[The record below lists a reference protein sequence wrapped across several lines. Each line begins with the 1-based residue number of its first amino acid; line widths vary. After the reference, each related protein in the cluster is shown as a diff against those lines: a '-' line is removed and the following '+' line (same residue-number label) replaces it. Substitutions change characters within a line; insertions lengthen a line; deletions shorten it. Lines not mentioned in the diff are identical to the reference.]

1 MARSDRLFR
10 LLQALRTLPS
20 PVTAARLAEETGVS
34 LRSLYRDIESLRAAG
49 AVIDG
54 ERGFGYRLTEDIAL
68 PPQTFTQLEIE
79 ALVLGLAEVR
89 HMGEPDLSAAAGA
102 VLTKITATLPD
113 RVQRQALHAVSQVYR
128 FEHRSPPAI
137 DTGLLRE
144 ACWLERA
151 VMIGYLDAEQ
161 QRTDR
166 QVLPL
171 AIVYLER
178 VLVLLA
184 WCCLRQGFRKFRVD
198 RIVDARMTD
207 ESFRPRRVPMLRDF
221 VAYLNARAPEAS
233 KMTLSGQLPKR

>member
-1 MARSDRLFR
+1 MARSDRMFR

-34 LRSLYRDIESLRAAG
+34 LRSLYRDIDSLRAAG

-68 PPQTFTQLEIE
+68 PPQTFTRLEIE

-89 HMGEPDLSAAAGA
+89 HMGEPALATAAGA
-102 VLTKITATLPD
+102 VLSKVTATLPD
-113 RVQRQALHAVSQVYR
+113 RLQRQALHAVSQVYR
-128 FEHRSPPAI
+128 FQRRDPPVA
-137 DTGLLRE
+137 DMGLLRE
-144 ACWLERA
+144 ACWQEHA
-151 VMIGYLDAEQ
+151 VVIGYVDAEQ

-178 VLVLLA
+178 GLVLLA
-184 WCCLRQGFRKFRVD
+184 WCCLRRDFRKFRID

-221 VAYLNARAPEAS
+221 VAYLNAGAPEAS
-233 KMTLSGQLPKR
+233 QMTLTGQ

>member
-68 PPQTFTQLEIE
+68 PPQTFTRLEIE

-89 HMGEPDLSAAAGA
+89 HMGEPALAAAAGA
-102 VLTKITATLPD
+102 VLSKVTATLPD
-113 RVQRQALHAVSQVYR
+113 RLQRQALHAASQVYR
-128 FEHRSPPAI
+128 FERRDPPVVNV
-137 DTGLLRE
+137 GLLRE
-144 ACWLERA
+144 ACWQERA
-151 VMIGYLDAEQ
+151 LVISYVDAEQ

-178 VLVLLA
+178 ALVLLS
-184 WCCLRQGFRKFRVD
+184 WCCLRQDFRKFRVD
-198 RIVDARMTD
+198 RIAGIQMTE
-207 ESFRPRRVPMLRDF
+207 ESFRPRRVQMLRDF
-221 VAYLNARAPEAS
+221 VAILNAGAPETS
-233 KMTLSGQLPKR
+233 KMILSSQ

>member
-34 LRSLYRDIESLRAAG
+34 LRSLYRDIDSLRAAG

-68 PPQTFTQLEIE
+68 PPQTFTRLEIE
-79 ALVLGLAEVR
+79 ALVLGLAEVQ
-89 HMGEPDLSAAAGA
+89 HMGEPDLAAAARA
-102 VLTKITATLPD
+102 VLSKITATLPD
-113 RVQRQALHAVSQVYR
+113 RLQRQALHAVSQVYR
-128 FEHRSPPAI
+128 FDKRDPPPV
-137 DTGLLRE
+137 DVSLLRE
-144 ACWLERA
+144 ASWQERA
-151 VMIGYLDAEQ
+151 VVIGYVDAGG

-178 VLVLLA
+178 MLVLLA
-184 WCCLRQGFRKFRVD
+184 WCCLRQDFRKFRVD
-198 RIVDARMTD
+198 RIVDVAMTE

-221 VAYLNARAPEAS
+221 VAYLNAGAPETS
-233 KMTLSGQLPKR
+233 KMTLSGQ

>member
-34 LRSLYRDIESLRAAG
+34 LRSLYRDIDSLRAAG

-68 PPQTFTQLEIE
+68 PPQTFTRLEIE
-79 ALVLGLAEVR
+79 ALVLGLAEVQ
-89 HMGEPDLSAAAGA
+89 HMGEPDLAAAARA
-102 VLTKITATLPD
+102 VLSKITATLPD
-113 RVQRQALHAVSQVYR
+113 RLQRQALHAVSQVYR
-128 FEHRSPPAI
+128 FDRRGPPPV
-137 DTGLLRE
+137 DVSLLRE
-144 ACWLERA
+144 ASWQERA
-151 VMIGYLDAEQ
+151 VIIGYVDALG

-184 WCCLRQGFRKFRVD
+184 WCCLREGYRKFRVD
-198 RIVDARMTD
+198 RIVDVSTTE
-207 ESFRPRRVPMLRDF
+207 ESFRPRRVPMLREF
-221 VAYLNARAPEAS
+221 IGFLNAGAPDTS
-233 KMTLSGQLPKR
+233 KMTLSGQ

>member
-20 PVTAARLAEETGVS
+20 PVTAARLADETGVS
-34 LRSLYRDIESLRAAG
+34 LRSLYRDIDSLRAAG

-68 PPQTFTQLEIE
+68 PPQTFTRLELE

-89 HMGEPDLSAAAGA
+89 HMGEPDLAAAAGA
-102 VLTKITATLPD
+102 VLSKITATLPD
-113 RVQRQALHAVSQVYR
+113 RLQRQALHAASQVYR
-128 FEHRSPPAI
+128 FERRDPPVANV
-137 DTGLLRE
+137 GLLRE

-151 VMIGYLDAEQ
+151 VVIAYVDADQ

-166 QVLPL
+166 KILPL

-184 WCCLRQGFRKFRVD
+184 WCCLRQGFRKFRID
-198 RIVDARMTD
+198 RVADIRMTE

-221 VAYLNARAPEAS
+221 VASLNAGAPETS
-233 KMTLSGQLPKR
+233 RMTLNGQ

>member
-20 PVTAARLAEETGVS
+20 PATAARLAEETGVS
-34 LRSLYRDIESLRAAG
+34 LRSLYRDIDSLRAAG

-68 PPQTFTQLEIE
+68 PPQTFTRLEIE
-79 ALVLGLAEVR
+79 ALVLGLAEVQ
-89 HMGEPDLSAAAGA
+89 HMGEPDLAAAARA
-102 VLTKITATLPD
+102 VLSKITATLPD
-113 RVQRQALHAVSQVYR
+113 RLQRQALHAVSQVYR
-128 FEHRSPPAI
+128 FDRRGPPPV
-137 DTGLLRE
+137 DVSLLRE
-144 ACWLERA
+144 ASWQERA
-151 VMIGYLDAEQ
+151 VIIGYVDALG

-184 WCCLRQGFRKFRVD
+184 WCCLREGYRKFRVD
-198 RIVDARMTD
+198 RIVDVSTTE
-207 ESFRPRRVPMLRDF
+207 ESFRPRRVPMLREF
-221 VAYLNARAPEAS
+221 IGFLNAGAPDTS
-233 KMTLSGQLPKR
+233 KMTLSGQ

>member
-34 LRSLYRDIESLRAAG
+34 LRSLYRDIDSLRVAG

-68 PPQTFTQLEIE
+68 PPQTFTRLEIE

-89 HMGEPDLSAAAGA
+89 RMGEPALAAAAGA
-102 VLTKITATLPD
+102 VLSKVTATLPD
-113 RVQRQALHAVSQVYR
+113 RLQRQALHAVSQVYR
-128 FEHRSPPAI
+128 YGPRDLPII
-137 DTGLLRE
+137 DVGLLRE
-144 ACWLERA
+144 ACWQERA
-151 VMIGYLDAEQ
+151 VVISYMDAEQ

-178 VLVLLA
+178 ALVLLA
-184 WCCLRQGFRKFRVD
+184 WCCMRQDFRKFRVD
-198 RIVDARMTD
+198 RIAEIQMTE
-207 ESFRPRRVPMLRDF
+207 ESFRPRRVQMLRDF
-221 VAYLNARAPEAS
+221 VAILNAGAPDTS
-233 KMTLSGQLPKR
+233 KMILSSQ